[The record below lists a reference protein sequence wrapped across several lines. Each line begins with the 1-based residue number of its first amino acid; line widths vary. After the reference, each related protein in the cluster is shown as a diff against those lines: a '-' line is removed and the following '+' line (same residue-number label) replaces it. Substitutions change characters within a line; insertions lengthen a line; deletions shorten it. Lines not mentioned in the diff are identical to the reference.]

1 MYNLD
6 MDKTTFTTTS
16 AAAAGLWLALSF
28 GLAIQAEDAK
38 PTSVPFTDKD
48 RIALLNKK
56 IESLE
61 AKLAFR
67 EADDKQCNQ
76 LLQAAVNNGVGPQVN
91 AANTKDQEL
100 NKLLIEMQKKCAS
113 GELNE
118 DYTCK
123 PKVETAPTPTSTSLA
138 PPKKD

>member
-6 MDKTTFTTTS
+6 MDKTTFVGFAVTS
-16 AAAAGLWLALSF
+16 ITYGLALYLF
-28 GLAIQAEDAK
+28 GLAILAEDAK
-38 PTSVPFTDKD
+38 PTNVPFTDKD
-48 RIALLNKK
+48 RIDLLNKK

-123 PKVETAPTPTSTSLA
+123 PKVETAPTPLA